1 MFAHQEIIT
10 QPIFI
15 LFIGFSFA
23 LTLGYFWGKRK
34 NHKIIVSAFQDL
46 VAVVEPEDHNFTN
59 IGGAIG
65 YHANL
70 ICKKGSPFSQ
80 VDATITLL
88 PRHSW
93 LYLPISKMIKKYDR
107 LFITL
112 YFDRPL
118 SEEAHLIEARH
129 AGLGQRKIRNAQR
142 LKKEELKWGKYNF
155 FLYYNSSKTHDA
167 FTGFTQKNPEPGIIR
182 HIALVPD
189 QKKGFIF
196 LIPEKGKV
204 RECFAR
210 IYEWLPSLGKDNESG
225 RNAKQR
231 RS

>member
-34 NHKIIVSAFQDL
+34 NHKIIVSACQDL
-46 VAVVEPEDHNFTN
+46 VAVVEPEDQNFTN

-70 ICKKGSPFSQ
+70 ICKKGSPFSR

-93 LYLPISKMIKKYDR
+93 LYLPISKMIRKYDR
-107 LFITL
+107 MFITL

-142 LKKEELKWGKYNF
+142 LKKEELKWGKYDF

-167 FTGFTQKNPEPGIIR
+167 FIGFTRKNPEPGIIR
-182 HIALVPD
+182 HIAVVPD
-189 QKKGFIF
+189 QKKGFVF

-204 RECFAR
+204 HECFAR

>member
-34 NHKIIVSAFQDL
+34 NHKIILSACQDL
-46 VAVVEPEDHNFTN
+46 VAVVEPEDQNFTN

-70 ICKKGSPFSQ
+70 ICKKGSPFSR

-93 LYLPISKMIKKYDR
+93 LYLPISKMIRKYDR
-107 LFITL
+107 MFITL

-167 FTGFTQKNPEPGIIR
+167 FIGFTRKNPEPGIIR
-182 HIALVPD
+182 HIAVVPD
-189 QKKGFIF
+189 QKKGFVF

-204 RECFAR
+204 YECFAR

>member
-34 NHKIIVSAFQDL
+34 NHKIIVSACQDL
-46 VAVVEPEDHNFTN
+46 VAVVKPEDQNFTN

-70 ICKKGSPFSQ
+70 ICKKGSPFSR

-93 LYLPISKMIKKYDR
+93 LYLPISKMIRKYDR
-107 LFITL
+107 MFITL

-167 FTGFTQKNPEPGIIR
+167 FIGFTRKNPEPGIIR
-182 HIALVPD
+182 HIAVVPD
-189 QKKGFIF
+189 QKKGFVF

-204 RECFAR
+204 HECFAR